1 MLPGNVVSRR
11 VRTAREEAIIDE
23 LRIGSFEKHLRQRRG
38 NPKQHGVLQRD
49 LLALLVADLRLNKD
63 SLHCDK

>member
-1 MLPGNVVSRR
+1 MSSVS
-11 VRTAREEAIIDE
+11 VR
-23 LRIGSFEKHLRQRRG
+23 LKKHLRQRTG